1 MRTLKPG
8 TSWDDTWSRCR
19 RSAPEAFDVDRANN
33 LVDGEW
39 SRVGHAGTHTT
50 PLDGSDIPGAPFVG
64 VAEAEAAVASA
75 VSAHREWSR
84 VDLDERRAR
93 VLVAIE
99 SLATERDLLA
109 LLLVWEIGKPW
120 RLAWAD
126 VDRCI
131 DGVRWY
137 LGEIERQLSVGGRPP
152 AAARARYPTSPAG
165 TTR

>member
-19 RSAPEAFDVDRANN
+19 RAAPEAFDADRANN

-50 PLDGSDIPGAPFVG
+50 PLDGSAIPGAPFVG

-75 VSAHREWSR
+75 VSAHRKWSR

-93 VLVAIE
+93 VLMAIE
-99 SLATERDLLA
+99 SMATGRACWPSSWCGRSANPGDWPGRTWTVA
-109 LLLVWEIGKPW
+109 STGSGGT
-120 RLAWAD
+120 WA
-126 VDRCI
+126 R
-131 DGVRWY
+131 
-137 LGEIERQLSVGGRPP
+137 SS
-152 AAARARYPTSPAG
+152 AS
-165 TTR
+165 